1 MVNYKVTPVEYKQIE
16 FKKITID
23 HLTCQSCGSKQHNV
37 IGKLTY
43 LYFFL
48 EIIPFVPV
56 KKSINI
62 VCNHCDSSFD
72 VDSLSS
78 SAYKALSNKTFK
90 LYALVPMYTGV
101 IMILLALSY
110 WQYDKYQDNLLSK
123 EYIENPKVNDFY
135 YINQTSINDKIPPNK
150 KYVLGKVVSLTP
162 NTVSLVFSRFLF
174 ENESS
179 LASDI
184 RGAKVIDAKY
194 FNKKHH
200 VFTREQLINFYQN
213 DTVLLVLRPKNLKLF
228 GTIVLTTNIG
238 VNRKVEGYR
247 ENRIGL
253 SFMLD
258 ADNKESL
265 EDAER
270 FFLESANKGYVQGQL
285 NLARLYLDSNK
296 INQAL
301 EWSKIAALKGYDLAI
316 EFYTQHCSLSEDC
329 DVAAFNAE
337 LIEVGF

>member
-1 MVNYKVTPVEYKQIE
+1 MEYKQIE
-16 FKKITID
+16 FNKITID
-23 HLTCQSCGSKQHNV
+23 HLTCQSCSSKQHSV

-43 LYFFL
+43 AYFYI
-48 EIIPFVPV
+48 ESIPFFPV

-62 VCNHCDSSFD
+62 VCDHCDSSFD

-78 SAYKALSNKTFK
+78 SAYKILRKKLFK
-90 LYALVPMYTGV
+90 SYALIPMYTGI
-101 IMILLALSY
+101 IMVLLALSY
-110 WQYDKYQDNLLSK
+110 WQYDKYQASFLSK
-123 EYIENPKVNDFY
+123 EYIESPKINDFY
-135 YINQTSINDKIPPNK
+135 YIDQTSINDKIIPNK

-184 RGAKVIDAKY
+184 RGAKVLNDKY

-200 VFTREQLINFYQN
+200 VFTREKLINLYQN
-213 DTVLLVLRPKNLKLF
+213 ETVLLVLRPKNSKLF
-228 GTIVLTTNIG
+228 GTIVLTPNLG

-247 ENRIGL
+247 ENKIGL
-253 SFMLD
+253 SFMLR
-258 ADNKESL
+258 ADIKVNL

-316 EFYTQHCSLSEDC
+316 EFHTKHCSVSEDC

>member
-1 MVNYKVTPVEYKQIE
+1 MEYKEIE

-23 HLTCQSCGSKQHNV
+23 HLTCQSCSSKQHRV

-43 LYFFL
+43 LYFFI
-48 EIIPFVPV
+48 ESIPFVPV

-62 VCNHCDSSFD
+62 VCDNCDSAFD

-78 SAYKALSNKTFK
+78 SAYKTLSKKLFK
-90 LYALVPMYTGV
+90 FYALIPMYTGV

-110 WQYDKYQDNLLSK
+110 WQYDKYQVNILSK
-123 EYIENPKVNDFY
+123 EYIESPKVNDFY

-162 NTVSLVFSRFLF
+162 NTVSLVFSRYLF
-174 ENESS
+174 ENKSS
-179 LASDI
+179 LANDI
-184 RGAKVIDAKY
+184 QGAKVIDAEY

-200 VFTREQLINFYQN
+200 VFTREKLINFYQN
-213 DTVLLVLRPKNLKLF
+213 ETVLLVLRPKNSKLF
-228 GTIVLTTNIG
+228 GTIVLTSNIS
-238 VNRKVEGYR
+238 VNRQEKGYR

-258 ADNKESL
+258 ADNKASL

-285 NLARLYLDSNK
+285 NLARLYLDTNK
-296 INQAL
+296 INLAL

-316 EFYTQHCSLSEDC
+316 EFYTQHCSSSEDC

-337 LIEVGF
+337 LIEAGF